1 MTEKYG
7 CWETNGLKFGNKVE
21 ALIYASQND
30 TKVKFVYH
38 DNVWKNFDRSVLG
51 KVSLNQLYKERAQQ
65 LRDSYDYLILYYS
78 GGADSHNVLMS
89 FINNNILFMLIF
101 TQTKCF

>member
-1 MTEKYG
+1 MIEKYG
-7 CWETNGLKFGNKVE
+7 YWETNGLKFENKVK
-21 ALIYASQND
+21 ALTYATQNN
-30 TKVKFVYH
+30 TGVKFVYH
-38 DNVWKNFDRSVLG
+38 DKVWKNFDRSVLG

-89 FINNNILFMLIF
+89 FINNNIKLMKQIEF
-101 TQTKCF
+101 T